1 MKRWRNCKLH
11 MLPMQGEET
20 SSTPKVFWLGLAFK
34 GDLEVDDSSKLLLE
48 AKTMQ
53 MPKEL
58 IPFLSK
64 K

>member
-1 MKRWRNCKLH
+1 
-11 MLPMQGEET
+11 MQGEGT

-34 GDLEVDDSSKLLLE
+34 GDLEVEDSSKLLLE

-58 IPFLSK
+58 IPF
-64 K
+64 